1 MVYSMSISQTK
12 GKIMTTY
19 TITLTEAEMNA
30 VCKWVQLG
38 IESEAEELDDAM
50 TARCEAL
57 ESVQGKLQDQDW
69 IEEWVAEGAQARPD
83 LSKAVIRKY
92 AKQALK
98 IEKTGGE

>member
-1 MVYSMSISQTK
+1 
-12 GKIMTTY
+12 MTTY